1 MTRRADGRKADGSEP
16 ARAGD
21 RIRAAARELF
31 YSRGI
36 RGVGVDEI
44 VARAGVTKPSL
55 YRGFASKDALV
66 VACLEDYAAGLVGR
80 LDEALAAHPGDPRA
94 GLVAFLSGIA
104 ERSARPGFR
113 GCGLSNAAVEYPEAG
128 HPVREAVLD
137 GKRVLHARL
146 AAAAAAAGAAGIEDG
161 AAGITSPVRLADA
174 LLLLIEGAFACGQIF
189 GAEGPNR
196 TLAAAAEALIA
207 ASLVRPAGCASN
219 PPPEQPPR

>member
-1 MTRRADGRKADGSEP
+1 VKRKADGQGAEGHEP

-66 VACLEDYAAGLVGR
+66 VACLEDYSAGLVGR

-113 GCGLSNAAVEYPEAG
+113 GCGLSNAVVEYPEAD

-137 GKRVLHARL
+137 SKRLLHARL
-146 AAAAAAAGAAGIEDG
+146 AAAAASAG
-161 AAGITSPVRLADA
+161 VRRPESLADA
-174 LLLLIEGAFACGQIF
+174 LLLLVEGAFACGQIF

-196 TLAAAAEALIA
+196 SLGSAAEALIA
-207 ASLVRPAGCASN
+207 ASLT
-219 PPPEQPPR
+219 

>member
-1 MTRRADGRKADGSEP
+1 MADGRDGREAGREP

-66 VACLEDYAAGLVGR
+66 VACLADYDAGLRAR
-80 LDEALAAHPGDPRA
+80 LDEAMDAHPGDPRA
-94 GLVAFLSGIA
+94 GLVAFLAGIA

-128 HPVREAVLD
+128 HPVREAVRD
-137 GKRVLHARL
+137 GKGALRARL
-146 AAAAAAAGAAGIEDG
+146 AEVAGTIGVAAPE
-161 AAGITSPVRLADA
+161 RLADA
-174 LLLLIEGAFACGQIF
+174 LLLLVEGAFACGQIF

-196 TLAAAAEALIA
+196 ALAAAAE
-207 ASLVRPAGCASN
+207 
-219 PPPEQPPR
+219 

>member
-1 MTRRADGRKADGSEP
+1 MADGTSGDGRDGSGP

-66 VACLEDYAAGLVGR
+66 VACLEDYDSGLRRR
-80 LDEALAAHPGDPRA
+80 LDEALAAHSDDPRA
-94 GLVAFLSGIA
+94 GLMAFLSGIA
-104 ERSARPGFR
+104 GRSARPGFR
-113 GCGLSNAAVEYPEAG
+113 GCGLTNALVEYPEAD
-128 HPVREAVLD
+128 HPARAAVLAS
-137 GKRVLHARL
+137 KRALHARL
-146 AAAAAAAGAAGIEDG
+146 AEVARTIGARTPE
-161 AAGITSPVRLADA
+161 PLADA

-196 TLAAAAEALIA
+196 SLAAAAEALIA
-207 ASLVRPAGCASN
+207 ASL
-219 PPPEQPPR
+219 E

>member
-1 MTRRADGRKADGSEP
+1 MKRRTDERRVDGSEP
-16 ARAGD
+16 VRAGD

-66 VACLEDYAAGLVGR
+66 VACLEDYATGLLGR
-80 LDEALAAHPGDPRA
+80 LDEALAAHAGDPRA

-104 ERSARPGFR
+104 GRSARPGFR
-113 GCGLSNAAVEYPEAG
+113 GCGLTNALVEYPEAD

-137 GKRVLHARL
+137 SKRVLHARL
-146 AAAAAAAGAAGIEDG
+146 VAAAGAAG
-161 AAGITSPVRLADA
+161 AAAPEPLADA

-196 TLAAAAEALIA
+196 SLGPAAEALIT
-207 ASLVRPAGCASN
+207 ASLA
-219 PPPEQPPR
+219 